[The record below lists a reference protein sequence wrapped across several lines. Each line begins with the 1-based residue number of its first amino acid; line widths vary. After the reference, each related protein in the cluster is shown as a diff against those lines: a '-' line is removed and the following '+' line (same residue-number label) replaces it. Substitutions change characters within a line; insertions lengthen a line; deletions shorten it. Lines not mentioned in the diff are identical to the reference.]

1 MHPASN
7 LFKKEALAH
16 VFSCKICEIFKT
28 PILHN
33 ICKRLLL
40 SFHIREYT
48 DQIRL
53 CVLEYYTDSLS
64 HSFPG
69 STLVLKVVTVGKIL
83 QQQFVCI
90 ESLASRIPG

>member
-1 MHPASN
+1 MCFLVKFAKY
-7 LFKKEALAH
+7 L
-16 VFSCKICEIFKT
+16 KT
-28 PILHN
+28 PVLHN

-53 CVLEYYTDSLS
+53 HVLEYYTDSLS

-90 ESLASRIPG
+90 ERLASRISG